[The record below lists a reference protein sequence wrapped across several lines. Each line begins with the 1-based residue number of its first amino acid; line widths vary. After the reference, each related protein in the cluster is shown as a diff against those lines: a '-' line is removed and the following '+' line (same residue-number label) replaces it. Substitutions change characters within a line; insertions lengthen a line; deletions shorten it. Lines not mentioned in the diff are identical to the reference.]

1 MKLSVIVPVYNTS
14 NYLKKCLNSL
24 VNQTLDDIEIIIV
37 NDGSTDDSEEIIKK
51 YESEYKNKILFI
63 NKKNGGQGS
72 ARNIGIKRASGDYI
86 GFVDSDD
93 FVDKNMFKTMYEEA
107 IENDS
112 DIVICALND
121 YFEKNKQ
128 SSEIHLNLKEDV
140 SINEA
145 LVNSIP
151 SVVNKIY
158 KKDLILKNELLF
170 DENIWYED
178 FPYSMQLILNANKI
192 RYIDKCYYY
201 YFHRIKSTMHNE
213 NIEKNLD
220 ILKAFDILINY
231 LKEKNIYDRYQDEI
245 NYLAL
250 KEIYI
255 ATINRIV
262 RTSNKNK
269 DKKVIIKK
277 IKQYVSNFSIRKNKY
292 FKTLSFNYKLSY
304 YLIKFRLY
312 FLINILFKLKENKK

>member
-24 VNQTLDDIEIIIV
+24 INQTLDDIEIIVV

-51 YESEYKNKILFI
+51 YESEYEDKIIFI

-72 ARNIGIKRASGDYI
+72 ARNIGLKRATGEYI

-93 FVDKNMFKTMYEEA
+93 FIDKNMYKDMYDVA
-107 IENDS
+107 IKNDS

-121 YFEKNKQ
+121 YYEKNK
-128 SSEIHLNLKEDV
+128 EKEEVHLKLREDV

-145 LVNSIP
+145 IVNSIP

-158 KKDLILKNELLF
+158 KRDLIINDELVF
-170 DENIWYED
+170 NENIWYED
-178 FPYSMQLILNANKI
+178 FPYSIELVVNSNKI
-192 RYIDKCYYY
+192 NYIDKCYYY
-201 YFHRIKSTMHNE
+201 YFHRVKSTMHNE

-220 ILKAFDILINY
+220 ILKAFDILVQY
-231 LKEKNIYDRYQDEI
+231 LKEKNMYDKYI
-245 NYLAL
+245 NEVNHLAL
-250 KEIYI
+250 REIYI
-255 ATINRIV
+255 ATINRII
-262 RTSNKNK
+262 RTNNSNK
-269 DKKVIIKK
+269 DKKNIIKK
-277 IKQYVSNFSIRKNKY
+277 IKEYCSNLKIKKTKY

-312 FLINILFKLKENKK
+312 FLINILFKLKEK